1 MVSVKDCLLHLEEKH
16 LTEPSSNLQ
25 RWKLFVT
32 KELTDEFPDI
42 TDDVIEKTFNRL

>member
-1 MVSVKDCLLHLEEKH
+1 MTSVRNCLLYLKEKG
-16 LTEPSSNLQ
+16 LTESSNNLQ

-42 TDDVIEKTFNRL
+42 TDNIIKETFNRL